1 MLLKT
6 AKFLTLFCALMAIGY
21 SGSVQAADCVV
32 HFKRTSCTGQEAESY
47 KKCDGKQECDE
58 EEAAIADEAACSA
71 AALAACPNKRVDI
84 TKSKVVTAT
93 FKGTALVGG
102 FSEDGKVDAKGTNFC
117 AADREDFN
125 KCQ

>member
-32 HFKRTSCTGQEAESY
+32 HFKRTACTGQEADSY

-58 EEAAIADEAACSA
+58 EKDAAAAEDACAA
-71 AALAACPNKRVDI
+71 AALTACDNSRVDI
-84 TKSKVVTAT
+84 TKSKVITAT

-117 AADREDFN
+117 AADRADFN